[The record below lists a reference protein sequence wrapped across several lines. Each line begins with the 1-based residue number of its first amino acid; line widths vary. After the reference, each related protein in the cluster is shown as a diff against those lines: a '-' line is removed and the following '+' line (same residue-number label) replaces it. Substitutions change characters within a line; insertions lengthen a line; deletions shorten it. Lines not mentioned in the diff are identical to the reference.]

1 MTIRYDYKVF
11 SQMIYFVF
19 INFKLFFTHFQF
31 LLKFTKI
38 TCFNQIRKTATM
50 DWQSMVWF
58 GNFASV
64 FEISFF
70 QNLIQFFFEFFI
82 FFVIFVTFEIGKQM
96 FLNCFIWIFILASF
110 TFDFQIIIKSRV
122 KNGAWRFKFSYQ
134 IIFGINLYKIL

>member
-1 MTIRYDYKVF
+1 MTIRYDYYKVF

-19 INFKLFFTHFQF
+19 INFKLFFH
-31 LLKFTKI
+31 TKI

-64 FEISFF
+64 FKISFF

-96 FLNCFIWIFILASF
+96 FLICFIWIFILASF